1 MDIEQIRRDIAN
13 KGSEVMALLTAL
25 SDVRKTMNKLEKT
38 ESRLRNELNEM
49 YKDIDDSLDKGD

>member
-25 SDVRKTMNKLEKT
+25 GDVRKTINELEKT
-38 ESRLRNELNEM
+38 ESRLRNELIEM
-49 YKDIDDSLDKGD
+49 HKDIDDSLDKGD

>member
-49 YKDIDDSLDKGD
+49 HKDIDDSLDKGD